1 MKRRHLVLAPL
12 AVAGALA
19 VGWALLPVRQ
29 RLVGAEPLPP
39 EPGRHAFNGWV
50 RIGEDDRV
58 HLVCPKAEM
67 GQGVHTGLAM
77 LLAEEL
83 GVGLERIAI
92 APAPIDA
99 IYGNL
104 STVVDSLPFLPDD
117 ESVLRRVTEHLV
129 AKIMREAAPMLTGG
143 SSSLKDLWVPL
154 RLAGAAARQML
165 QAEAAARWGVAPG
178 AVSLADG
185 RLHHAASGRTLRF
198 GELAAAAAARPL
210 PDEPQ
215 PRPAAEWRLIGRAL
229 PRLDAAALSSGQ
241 ARYGIDVRQPGLAH
255 AALALPP
262 TLAGRVRSVDD
273 SAARALPG
281 VRAVVRFEPPATG
294 GPGGVA
300 VIADTTWQAM
310 QAAQALQVQWDE
322 GTGPG
327 IADSAALQ
335 QACEAALAPDAPDTP
350 FAYLERGDVEA
361 ALAGAARRIEA
372 TYRAPF
378 LAHQVLEPA
387 NATVRV
393 DEGRATVW
401 APTQAPDLARG
412 AVARALGLPAEAVT
426 VNVTLAGGGFGR
438 RLDVDFIEQAA
449 RVAQA
454 LPGVPVQVLWSRAQD
469 TQHDFYRPACV
480 ARLRAGFDAQGRLV
494 AWDHHAAGPLLTPAV
509 MARFRGGAAVMP
521 TMAQGQGELAR
532 ALGPLGALN
541 GLGVVRDKL
550 SAEGGFDPVYAW
562 PAARMRHT
570 PVQAAVPVGF
580 WRSVGHSHMGF
591 FTEGFIDECAAA
603 AGADPVAFRRGL
615 LAAQPRHRAVLDR
628 AAAAAGWGTPSPPA
642 PDGAPTARGVA
653 LHASFGSVV
662 AMVATVSVVRGEAE
676 AARRIRV
683 HRVVAAIDCGVAVNP
698 KLVRQQLEGSVVF
711 ALSAALHGG
720 ITVAQGRVQQ
730 AHFLDQP
737 LVRMGEA
744 PVVEVEIVDSALRHP
759 EGVGEPGVPPLAP
772 AVAAAV
778 AALTGIRLRELP
790 LRLPATPA

>member
-50 RIGEDDRV
+50 RIGEDDRL
-58 HLVCPKAEM
+58 HLVCPKTEM

-83 GVGLERIAI
+83 GVGLERIVI

-117 ESVLRRVTEHLV
+117 ESVLRRLSVHLV
-129 AKIMREAAPMLTGG
+129 GKIMREAAPMLTGG

-185 RLHHAASGRTLRF
+185 RLHHAASGRSLRF

-662 AMVATVSVVRGEAE
+662 AMVATVSLARGEAE

>member
-1 MKRRHLVLAPL
+1 VKRRHLVLAPL
-12 AVAGALA
+12 AVAGGLA
-19 VGWALLPVRQ
+19 VGWGLLPVRQ

-50 RIGEDDRV
+50 RIGDDDRV
-58 HLVCPKAEM
+58 HLVCPKTEM

-83 GVGLERIAI
+83 GVGLARIAI

-104 STVVDSLPFLPDD
+104 TTVVDSLPFLPDD

-143 SSSLKDLWVPL
+143 SSSLKDLWLPL

-215 PRPAAEWRLIGRAL
+215 LRPAAEWRLIGRAL

-273 SAARALPG
+273 RAARALPG

-310 QAAQALQVQWDE
+310 QAAQALQVQWDG

-335 QACEAALAPDAPDTP
+335 QACEAALAPDAPDTA

-372 TYRAPF
+372 IYRAPF

-393 DEGRATVW
+393 DEGHATVW

-541 GLGVVRDKL
+541 RLGVVRDKL

-570 PVQAAVPVGF
+570 PVDSAVPVGF
-580 WRSVGHSHMGF
+580 WRAVGHSHMGF
-591 FTEGFIDECAAA
+591 FTEGFVDECAAA

-662 AMVATVSVVRGEAE
+662 AMVATVSVAPAE

-683 HRVVAAIDCGVAVNP
+683 HRVVAAIDCGIAVNP
-698 KLVRQQLEGSVVF
+698 ALVRQQIEGSVVF

-737 LVRMGEA
+737 LLRMGEA
-744 PVVEVEIVDSALRHP
+744 PVVQVEIVDSALRHP

-778 AALTGIRLRELP
+778 AALTGVRLRELP
-790 LRLPATPA
+790 LRLPASPA

>member
-1 MKRRHLVLAPL
+1 
-12 AVAGALA
+12 
-19 VGWALLPVRQ
+19 
-29 RLVGAEPLPP
+29 
-39 EPGRHAFNGWV
+39 
-50 RIGEDDRV
+50 
-58 HLVCPKAEM
+58 
-67 GQGVHTGLAM
+67 
-77 LLAEEL
+77 
-83 GVGLERIAI
+83 
-92 APAPIDA
+92 
-99 IYGNL
+99 
-104 STVVDSLPFLPDD
+104 
-117 ESVLRRVTEHLV
+117 
-129 AKIMREAAPMLTGG
+129 
-143 SSSLKDLWVPL
+143 
-154 RLAGAAARQML
+154 
-165 QAEAAARWGVAPG
+165 
-178 AVSLADG
+178 
-185 RLHHAASGRTLRF
+185 
-198 GELAAAAAARPL
+198 
-210 PDEPQ
+210 
-215 PRPAAEWRLIGRAL
+215 
-229 PRLDAAALSSGQ
+229 
-241 ARYGIDVRQPGLAH
+241 
-255 AALALPP
+255 
-262 TLAGRVRSVDD
+262 
-273 SAARALPG
+273 
-281 VRAVVRFEPPATG
+281 VRFEPPASG

-300 VIADTTWQAM
+300 VIAGSTWAAM
-310 QAAQALQVQWDE
+310 QAVQALKLQWE
-322 GTGPG
+322 GDDAGDA
-327 IADSAALQ
+327 ADTAPLRAR
-335 QACEAALAPDAPDTP
+335 CDAALAPGAEDAA

-361 ALAGAARRIEA
+361 ALAGAARRLEA

-662 AMVATVSVVRGEAE
+662 AMVATVSLARGEAE
-676 AARRIRV
+676 AARRIRL

>member
-58 HLVCPKAEM
+58 HLVCPKTEM

-603 AGADPVAFRRGL
+603 AGADPVAFRRDL

-662 AMVATVSVVRGEAE
+662 AMVATVSVARGEAE

-730 AHFLDQP
+730 THFLDQP

-778 AALTGIRLRELP
+778 AALTGVRLRELP

>member
-58 HLVCPKAEM
+58 HLVCPKTEM

-185 RLHHAASGRTLRF
+185 RLHHAASGRSLRF

-603 AGADPVAFRRGL
+603 AGADPVAFRRDL

-662 AMVATVSVVRGEAE
+662 AMVATVSVARGEAE

-730 AHFLDQP
+730 THFLDQP

-744 PVVEVEIVDSALRHP
+744 PVVQVEIVDSALRHP